1 MPLLLDIC
9 PRIWYN
15 TAMQTDMEGLWRTV
29 TAGETG
35 EKFAAF
41 YAMLTKANAQFNL
54 TRITGEEECRV
65 KHFLDSLAGMNYFP
79 QDADCCEVGSGAGFP
94 SVPLLIARG
103 DLAFTLIESS
113 QKKCRFL
120 ETVIKELGLRA
131 SVVCARAEEAAKG
144 PLRERFDVCC
154 ARAVAR
160 LNTLAEYC
168 LPFVKKGGAFIA
180 YKGNAAEE
188 MEEAKG
194 ALRIL
199 GGAIEEAHAFDLPQ
213 GAGRRTI
220 LVCRK
225 ISHTPPQYPRG
236 HGKERTSPL

>member
-9 PRIWYN
+9 PQIWYN

-65 KHFLDSLAGMNYFP
+65 KHFLDSLAGIDYFP
-79 QDADCCEVGSGAGFP
+79 PNADCCEVGSGAGFP
-94 SVPLLIARG
+94 SVPLLIARA
-103 DLAFTLIESS
+103 DLTFTLIESS

-120 ETVIKELGLRA
+120 EEVIKELGLRA
-131 SVVCARAEEAAKG
+131 SVVYARAEEAAKG
-144 PLRERFDVCC
+144 PLRERFDICC

-168 LPFVKKGGAFIA
+168 LPFLKKGGAFIA

-188 MEEAKG
+188 LEEAKG

-199 GGAIEEAHAFDLPQ
+199 GGAVEEARTFDLPQ
-213 GAGRRTI
+213 EAGRRTI

-225 ISHTPPQYPRG
+225 IFPTPPQYPRG

>member
-9 PRIWYN
+9 PQIWYN

-65 KHFLDSLAGMNYFP
+65 KHFLDSLAGIDYFP
-79 QDADCCEVGSGAGFP
+79 PNADCCEVGSGAGFP
-94 SVPLLIARG
+94 SVPLLIARA
-103 DLAFTLIESS
+103 DLTFTLIESS

-120 ETVIKELGLRA
+120 EEVIKELGLRA

-168 LPFVKKGGAFIA
+168 LPFIKKGGAFIA

-199 GGAIEEAHAFDLPQ
+199 GGAVEEARTFDLPQ
-213 GAGRRTI
+213 EAGRRTI

-225 ISHTPPQYPRG
+225 IFPTPPQYPRG

>member
-9 PRIWYN
+9 PQIWYN

-65 KHFLDSLAGMNYFP
+65 KHFLDSLAGIDCFP
-79 QDADCCEVGSGAGFP
+79 PNADCCEVGSGAGFP

-103 DLAFTLIESS
+103 DLTFTLIESS

-144 PLRERFDVCC
+144 PLRERFDICC

-168 LPFVKKGGAFIA
+168 LPFIKKGGAFIA

-199 GGAIEEAHAFDLPQ
+199 GGAIEEAAAFDLPQ
-213 GAGRRTI
+213 EAGRRTI

-225 ISHTPPQYPRG
+225 IFPTPPQYPRG

>member
-1 MPLLLDIC
+1 
-9 PRIWYN
+9 
-15 TAMQTDMEGLWRTV
+15 MQTDMEGLWRTV

-65 KHFLDSLAGMNYFP
+65 KHFLDSLAGIDYFP
-79 QDADCCEVGSGAGFP
+79 QNTDCCEVGSGAGFP

-103 DLAFTLIESS
+103 DLTFTLIESS

-120 ETVIKELGLRA
+120 ETVTKELGLRA

-168 LPFVKKGGAFIA
+168 LPFIKKGGAFIA
-180 YKGNAAEE
+180 YKGSAAEE

-199 GGAIEEAHAFDLPQ
+199 GGAVEEAAAFDLPQ

-225 ISHTPPQYPRG
+225 ISYTPPQYPRG

>member
-9 PRIWYN
+9 PQIWYN

-65 KHFLDSLAGMNYFP
+65 KHFLDSLAGIDYFP
-79 QDADCCEVGSGAGFP
+79 PNADCCEVGSGAGFP

-103 DLAFTLIESS
+103 DLTFTLIESS

-120 ETVIKELGLRA
+120 EKVIKELGLRA

-144 PLRERFDVCC
+144 PLRERFDICC

-168 LPFVKKGGAFIA
+168 LPFIKKGGAFIA

-199 GGAIEEAHAFDLPQ
+199 GGAVEEARTFDLPQ
-213 GAGRRTI
+213 EAGRRTI

-225 ISHTPPQYPRG
+225 IFPTPPQYPRG

>member
-9 PRIWYN
+9 PQIWYN

-65 KHFLDSLAGMNYFP
+65 KHFLDSLAGIDYFP
-79 QDADCCEVGSGAGFP
+79 PNADCCEVGSGAGFP
-94 SVPLLIARG
+94 SVPMLIARG
-103 DLAFTLIESS
+103 DLTFTLIESS

-120 ETVIKELGLRA
+120 EEVIKELGLRA

-144 PLRERFDVCC
+144 PLRERFDICC

-168 LPFVKKGGAFIA
+168 LPFIKKGGAFIA

-188 MEEAKG
+188 LEEAKG

-199 GGAIEEAHAFDLPQ
+199 GGAVEEARTFDLPQ
-213 GAGRRTI
+213 EAGRRTI

-225 ISHTPPQYPRG
+225 IFPTPPQYPRG

>member
-9 PRIWYN
+9 PQIWYN

-65 KHFLDSLAGMNYFP
+65 KHFLDSLAGIDCFP
-79 QDADCCEVGSGAGFP
+79 PNADCCEVGSGAGFP

-103 DLAFTLIESS
+103 DLTFTLIESS

-144 PLRERFDVCC
+144 PLRERFDICC

-168 LPFVKKGGAFIA
+168 LPFIKKGGAFIA

-199 GGAIEEAHAFDLPQ
+199 GGAVEEARTFDLPQ

-220 LVCRK
+220 LEIGRAHV
-225 ISHTPPQYPRG
+225 
-236 HGKERTSPL
+236 

>member
-1 MPLLLDIC
+1 
-9 PRIWYN
+9 
-15 TAMQTDMEGLWRTV
+15 MQTDMEGLWRTV

-79 QDADCCEVGSGAGFP
+79 PNADCCEVGSGAGFP

-168 LPFVKKGGAFIA
+168 LPFVKNGGAFIA
-180 YKGNAAEE
+180 YKGSAAEE

-199 GGAIEEAHAFDLPQ
+199 GGAVEEARTFDLPQ

-225 ISHTPPQYPRG
+225 ISYTPPQYPRG

>member
-9 PRIWYN
+9 PQIWYN
-15 TAMQTDMEGLWRTV
+15 TAMQTDIEGLWRTV

-54 TRITGEEECRV
+54 TRITGEEECRI
-65 KHFLDSLAGMNYFP
+65 KHFLDSLAGIDYFP
-79 QDADCCEVGSGAGFP
+79 PNADCCEVGSGAGFP

-103 DLAFTLIESS
+103 DLTFTLIESS

-120 ETVIKELGLRA
+120 EEVIKELGLRA

-144 PLRERFDVCC
+144 PLRERFDICC

-168 LPFVKKGGAFIA
+168 LPFIKKGGAFIA

-199 GGAIEEAHAFDLPQ
+199 GGAVEEARTFDLPQ
-213 GAGRRTI
+213 EAGRRTI

-225 ISHTPPQYPRG
+225 IFPTPPQYPRG

>member
-1 MPLLLDIC
+1 M
-9 PRIWYN
+9 
-15 TAMQTDMEGLWRTV
+15 
-29 TAGETG
+29 
-35 EKFAAF
+35 
-41 YAMLTKANAQFNL
+41 
-54 TRITGEEECRV
+54 
-65 KHFLDSLAGMNYFP
+65 
-79 QDADCCEVGSGAGFP
+79 
-94 SVPLLIARG
+94 PLLIARG
-103 DLAFTLIESS
+103 DLTFTLIESS

-144 PLRERFDVCC
+144 PLRERFDICC

-168 LPFVKKGGAFIA
+168 LPFIKKGGAFIA

-199 GGAIEEAHAFDLPQ
+199 GGAVEEARTFDLPQ
-213 GAGRRTI
+213 EAGRRTI